1 MTATTSPKNV
11 EHRTFNLEQSSPV
24 ESRTLNLESSASNV
38 EPRTLNIEPSIAVIG
53 AGYWGKNLVRNFHQL
68 GVLKTICDGAQPI
81 REEMAKT
88 YPTYFFPLD
97 GRGKK
102 PDMPASHRKPASF
115 LPLDEEG
122 QRPSMTECQRESTYS
137 LPLDGG
143 GQGGGEGMITPNLSD
158 VLEDPSITGVV
169 IAAPAALHYEIA
181 EKALN
186 VGKHVFVEKPL
197 SLNQADGEKLVRLAA
212 QKQKTLFVGHILHY
226 HAAVIRLKEMI
237 KNGKIGRLQYI
248 YSRRLSFGKI
258 RREENILWSFA
269 PHDISIILSLTG
281 EEPSYIDSVGSNFL
295 HARIADVTMTNLK
308 FPSGIG
314 AHIFVSWLNPYK
326 EQKLVIVGSSG
337 MLVFDD
343 TEPIETK
350 LVLYPHTINW
360 QNGLP
365 VPNKAES
372 VAIDLKDI
380 WEEPLKAECKA
391 FLSAIKT
398 NTKPLT
404 SGEEGLKV
412 LKVLE
417 ISQQSIEQKEQGS
430 FNLEHRTLNVEQSS
444 TIERR
449 TLNIEPET
457 LNIEPRTRFFAHET
471 AIIDEGVE
479 IGEKTK
485 IWHFSH
491 ILSGSKIGDNC
502 NIGQNVVIGPDAII
516 GNKCKIQNNVSVYKG
531 VTLED
536 GVFCGPSMVF
546 TNIYNPRAEI
556 GKMDQVRP
564 TLIKKGATLGA
575 NCTIVCGHAVGSY
588 AFIGAGAVVT
598 KDVLDHALMVGNP
611 AKQIGWMCICGEK
624 LNDNLQCPVCNKKYC
639 QAEAGLRN
647 KNG

>member
-1 MTATTSPKNV
+1 MTTTTSPNNV
-11 EHRTFNLEQSSPV
+11 EP
-24 ESRTLNLESSASNV
+24 RTLNLEHSTSSV

-88 YPTYFFPLD
+88 YPTYSLTLD

-102 PDMPASHRKPASF
+102 PDMPAS
-115 LPLDEEG
+115 
-122 QRPSMTECQRESTYS
+122 QRESASS
-137 LPLDGG
+137 LTLDGG

-158 VLEDPSITGVV
+158 VLEDPAITGVV
-169 IAAPAALHYEIA
+169 IAAAAALHYEIA

-186 VGKHVFVEKPL
+186 AGKHVFVEKPL
-197 SLNQADGEKLVRLAA
+197 SLNQADGEKLVRLAE

-237 KNGKIGRLQYI
+237 KTGKIGRLQYI
-248 YSRRLSFGKI
+248 YSRRLSLGKI

-281 EEPSYIDSVGSNFL
+281 EEPSYVDSVGSNCL

-337 MLVFDD
+337 MRVFDD
-343 TEPIETK
+343 TEPIEKK
-350 LVLYPHTINW
+350 LVHYPHTINW

-412 LKVLE
+412 FKVLE
-417 ISQQSIEQKEQGS
+417 LSQHSLEQKEKGS
-430 FNLEHRTLNVEQSS
+430 FNLEPRTLNVEPSPS
-444 TIERR
+444 
-449 TLNIEPET
+449 NIEPET

-471 AIIDEGVE
+471 AIIDDNVE

-491 ILSGSKIGDNC
+491 ILSGSKIGENC
-502 NIGQNVVIGPDAII
+502 NIGQNVVIGPDATI

-546 TNIYNPRAEI
+546 TNIFNPRAEI

-575 NCTIVCGHAVGSY
+575 NCTIVCGHTIGRY

-598 KDVLDHALMVGNP
+598 KDVPDHALMVGNP
-611 AKQIGWMCICGEK
+611 ARPNGWMCECGEK
-624 LNDNLQCPVCNKKYC
+624 LNKELNCPNCNKEYG
-639 QAEAGLRN
+639 QAVTGLLLTPDT
-647 KNG
+647 

>member
-1 MTATTSPKNV
+1 MTATTSPNNI
-11 EHRTFNLEQSSPV
+11 EL
-24 ESRTLNLESSASNV
+24 RTLNIERSSPV
-38 EPRTLNIEPSIAVIG
+38 EPRTLNLEQSSSIEPRTLNVEQSSNLEHRTLNIEHSVAVIG

-102 PDMPASHRKPASF
+102 PDMPASQQKPA
-115 LPLDEEG
+115 
-122 QRPSMTECQRESTYS
+122 YS

-143 GQGGGEGMITPNLSD
+143 GQGGGEGMITSNLSD
-158 VLEDPSITGVV
+158 VLEDPAINGVV

-186 VGKHVFVEKPL
+186 AGKHIFVEKPL
-197 SLNQADGEKLVRLAA
+197 SLNQTDGEKLVRLAA

-226 HAAVIRLKEMI
+226 HAAVIRRKEMI

-372 VAIDLKDI
+372 IAIDLKDI

-391 FLSAIKT
+391 FLAAIKT

-417 ISQQSIEQKEQGS
+417 LSQQSIEQKEQNS
-430 FNLEHRTLNVEQSS
+430 FNFEHRTLNVEHASP
-444 TIERR
+444 IEHR
-449 TLNIEPET
+449 TLNVEHVFFEFPLVLRT
-457 LNIEPRTRFFAHET
+457 LNVLWKPRVHSMNTRLFYE
-471 AIIDEGVE
+471 D
-479 IGEKTK
+479 TK
-485 IWHFSH
+485 REE
-491 ILSGSKIGDNC
+491 
-502 NIGQNVVIGPDAII
+502 
-516 GNKCKIQNNVSVYKG
+516 Y
-531 VTLED
+531 
-536 GVFCGPSMVF
+536 
-546 TNIYNPRAEI
+546 
-556 GKMDQVRP
+556 
-564 TLIKKGATLGA
+564 
-575 NCTIVCGHAVGSY
+575 
-588 AFIGAGAVVT
+588 
-598 KDVLDHALMVGNP
+598 
-611 AKQIGWMCICGEK
+611 
-624 LNDNLQCPVCNKKYC
+624 
-639 QAEAGLRN
+639 RN
-647 KNG
+647 R

>member
-1 MTATTSPKNV
+1 MTKKN
-11 EHRTFNLEQSSPV
+11 
-24 ESRTLNLESSASNV
+24 
-38 EPRTLNIEPSIAVIG
+38 IAIIG

-68 GVLKTICDGAQPI
+68 GVLKTICDGAQSI

-88 YPTYFFPLD
+88 YP
-97 GRGKK
+97 
-102 PDMPASHRKPASF
+102 
-115 LPLDEEG
+115 
-122 QRPSMTECQRESTYS
+122 
-137 LPLDGG
+137 
-143 GQGGGEGMITPNLSD
+143 D
-158 VLEDPSITGVV
+158 VAVTDDFNTILKDKAIKGVV
-169 IAAPAALHYEIA
+169 IAAPAVFHFEIA
-181 EKALN
+181 EKALDA
-186 VGKHVFVEKPL
+186 GKHVFVEKPL
-197 SLNQADGEKLVRLAA
+197 SLNQTDGEKLVRLAA

-248 YSRRLSFGKI
+248 YSRRLSLGKI

-281 EEPSYIDSVGSNFL
+281 EQPSYVDSVGSNFL

-326 EQKLVIVGSSG
+326 EQKLVIVGSNG

-391 FLSAIKT
+391 FLHSIKT
-398 NTKPLT
+398 NAKPIT
-404 SGEEGLKV
+404 SGEEGLRV
-412 LKVLE
+412 LKILE
-417 ISQQSIEQKEQGS
+417 LSQQSIEQKERGHS
-430 FNLEHRTLNVEQSS
+430 PLTPDLLPITKTLPI
-444 TIERR
+444 TPDPLPI
-449 TLNIEPET
+449 
-457 LNIEPRTRFFAHET
+457 TRSFFAHET
-471 AIIDEGVE
+471 AIIDDNVA

-491 ILSGSKIGDNC
+491 VLSGSKIGENC
-502 NIGQNVVIGPDAII
+502 NIGQNVVIGPDASV

-546 TNIYNPRAEI
+546 TNIFNPRAEI

-564 TLIKKGATLGA
+564 TLVKKGATLGA
-575 NCTIVCGHAVGSY
+575 NCTIICGHTIGCY

-598 KDVLDHALMVGNP
+598 KDVPDHALVVGNP
-611 AKQIGWMCICGEK
+611 ARQIGWACECGEK
-624 LNDNLQCPVCNKKYC
+624 LDDKLKCTVCGKVYQKD
-639 QAEAGLRN
+639 EKGLN
-647 KNG
+647 SSPA

>member
-1 MTATTSPKNV
+1 LNV
-11 EHRTFNLEQSSPV
+11 EQSV
-24 ESRTLNLESSASNV
+24 
-38 EPRTLNIEPSIAVIG
+38 AVLG

-68 GVLKTICDGAQPI
+68 GVLKTICDGAQSI

-88 YPTYFFPLD
+88 YP
-97 GRGKK
+97 
-102 PDMPASHRKPASF
+102 
-115 LPLDEEG
+115 
-122 QRPSMTECQRESTYS
+122 
-137 LPLDGG
+137 
-143 GQGGGEGMITPNLSD
+143 D
-158 VLEDPSITGVV
+158 VAVTDDISGVLADVDIKGIV
-169 IAAPAALHYEIA
+169 IAVPAAIHFEIA

-197 SLNQADGEKLVRLAA
+197 SLNHADGEKLVHLAEE
-212 QKQKTLFVGHILHY
+212 KNKTLFVGHILHY

-237 KNGKIGRLQYI
+237 KTGKIGRLQYI
-248 YSRRLSFGKI
+248 YSRRLSLGKI

-281 EEPSYIDSVGSNFL
+281 EEPSYVDSVGSNFL

-326 EQKLVIVGSSG
+326 EQKLVIVGSNG

-343 TEPIETK
+343 TEPVEKK
-350 LVLYPHTINW
+350 LIHYPHTINW

-391 FLSAIKT
+391 FLSAIAT

-417 ISQQSIEQKEQGS
+417 LSQHSLESKERSFSNIEHNAS
-430 FNLEHRTLNVEQSS
+430 NIEHRTLNVEQ
-444 TIERR
+444 
-449 TLNIEPET
+449 NKA
-457 LNIEPRTRFFAHET
+457 FFAHET
-471 AIIDEGVE
+471 AIIDDNVT

-491 ILSGSKIGDNC
+491 VLSGSKIGENC
-502 NIGQNVVIGPDAII
+502 NIGQNVVVGPDATI

-575 NCTIVCGHAVGSY
+575 NCTIVCGHTIGQY
-588 AFIGAGAVVT
+588 AFVGAGAVVT
-598 KDVLDHALMVGNP
+598 KDVPDHALMVGNP
-611 AKQIGWMCICGEK
+611 AKQIGWMCECGEK
-624 LNDNLQCPVCNKKYC
+624 LDSKLTCPLCQKKYKKT
-639 QAEAGLRN
+639 
-647 KNG
+647 KNGLSPMVYHP